1 MLDVK
6 QIKKDFPIF
15 TNLPELV
22 YLDSTATSLKPQS
35 VLNAIN
41 DYYTRYTS
49 NIHRGIYKISEK
61 ATDEY
66 EETRS
71 VIAQFIHALSQEEV
85 IFTRSTT
92 ESINLVAYSLGRKI
106 LNKGDEVV
114 ITIMEHHSNFVPWQQ
129 LAFEIGADLKI
140 IDIDESGELRFEI
153 GKSGLN
159 LQGTITKKTKI
170 LALTYVSNVLG
181 TINPLKEIIRAA
193 RRINPK
199 IVVVIDAA
207 QAAPHLSIDV
217 TDLDCDF
224 LAFSSHKMC
233 GPTGMGV
240 LWGRMELLRDMF
252 PFNYGGDMIEEVYI
266 DKTMFREP
274 PYKFEA
280 GTPHIAGV
288 IGLKAAI
295 RYLQSIGLSEIHD
308 YEQGLVR
315 YAMDSLKKTFSDAL
329 DILGPAN
336 PQDRVGVIAFT
347 LKGCHPHDVAHILD
361 EKNIAIRVGF
371 HCAMPLH
378 ERLNV
383 PASSRASF
391 YLYTTQEDIDV
402 FVQELQHVYS
412 LLT

>member
-266 DKTMFREP
+266 NKTMFREP

>member
-295 RYLQSIGLSEIHD
+295 RYLQSIGLNEIHD
-308 YEQGLVR
+308 HEQGLVR

>member
-1 MLDVK
+1 MFDVK

-71 VIAQFIHALSQEEV
+71 VIAQFIHAQSQEEV

-106 LNKGDEVV
+106 LNKGDEVA

-140 IDIDESGELRFEI
+140 VDIDENGELRFEI

-159 LQGTITKKTKI
+159 LQGIITKKTKI

-240 LWGRMELLRDMF
+240 LWGRMELLKDMF

-266 DKTMFREP
+266 DKTIFREP

-295 RYLQSIGLSEIHD
+295 RYLQSIGLNEIHD
-308 YEQGLVR
+308 HEQGLVR

-329 DILGPAN
+329 HILGPAN